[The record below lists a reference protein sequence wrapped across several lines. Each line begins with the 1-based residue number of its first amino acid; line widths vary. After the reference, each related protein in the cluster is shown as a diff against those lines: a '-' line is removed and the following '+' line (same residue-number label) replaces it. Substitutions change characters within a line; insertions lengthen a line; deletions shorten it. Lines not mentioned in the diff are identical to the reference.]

1 MPQPTEEQRKQWEEK
16 IKNMSPEELQELQRQ
31 QCIFCQIVTG
41 KIPSKKVYED
51 AVCIAI
57 LDINPAAKGHLLLLP
72 KEHYAIMPQLP
83 EKVLGHLTIV
93 SKNLSQVL
101 LKVLRADG
109 TTLFIANGAAAGQR
123 AQHFLLHLIPR
134 KSNDGVLLA
143 EEHLVGAE
151 MALKVKMAVEKKLLA
166 LLGGKKELK
175 KNEAEDAEKK
185 ATETKAVPKLEK
197 EKEKEMFITSATA
210 KRYHREKC
218 PFAQNIPPEKKV
230 TFSLEEAEQ
239 SGRKPCTCVSGKKI
253 PLVNPDQ
260 EQKKGTK
267 NKEPRRSKE
276 SQKVISSVAPKQSIV
291 SKSKNQK
298 HQKNPLHSQHPRNS
312 QKNEVSLDDIAN
324 LFK

>member
-1 MPQPTEEQRKQWEEK
+1 MPQPTEEQRKQLEEK
-16 IKNMSPEELQELQRQ
+16 IKNMSPVELQELQRQ

-51 AVCIAI
+51 AVCMAI

-72 KEHYAIMPQLP
+72 KEHYAIMPQMP

-134 KSNDGVLLA
+134 KSRDGVLQA
-143 EEHLVGAE
+143 EERLVGAE
-151 MALKVKMAVEKKLLA
+151 MTLKVKIAVEKKLLA
-166 LLGGKKELK
+166 LLGGKKEPK
-175 KNEAEDAEKK
+175 KNEAEEEKK
-185 ATETKAVPKLEK
+185 VTETKTVPRL
-197 EKEKEMFITSATA
+197 EKEKEMFITSAAA
-210 KRYHREKC
+210 KRYHRETC
-218 PFAQNIPPEKKV
+218 AFAQNIPPENKV
-230 TFSLEEAEQ
+230 TLSLEEAEK

-253 PLVNPDQ
+253 PLVNPDK

-267 NKEPRRSKE
+267 NKEP
-276 SQKVISSVAPKQSIV
+276 QQIISSVAPKQNAV
-291 SKSKNQK
+291 SKNSNNPKTLKNSKNIS
-298 HQKNPLHSQHPRNS
+298 HSPNS
-312 QKNEVSLDDIAN
+312 PKNEVSLDDIAN